1 MSSSRLDEVES
12 SFSAQPTEAFD
23 GHGHLGDPTELRR
36 VAASGG
42 QHKED
47 GQNQAV
53 GSYQAAYDL
62 WQQQIGRLASLRWR
76 LTVMLGFILLCTL
89 LVISLIV
96 ATFVRNT
103 EANTWLER
111 QKEATNYAEQSVL
124 NLVRQVSTTLNL
136 INAFDL
142 NELETES
149 DILRNIVRNNGAITE
164 VAYFNALG
172 AVVANA
178 TLDNLQLL
186 IDPMLTVTPSTPL
199 TSSATSPATGRNT
212 TSVENTLWFRTAR
225 QGEIYFNVA
234 HVALSQESGHQQP
247 FLFFAMP
254 ATNQSVIAARIHIS
268 ALYQVVSDLRFGQRG
283 RSYVLNQYGD
293 IIAHSNRGAIEER
306 PNIAGRPEFQDA
318 FNSLTQWHGS
328 YTNFENLRVVGVAKR
343 VEGVK
348 WLIMTEVPR
357 SEIFANSRRAYVLLG
372 GGMLAFVIL
381 MMWASAEWMEGL
393 ILTPIERLRDGA
405 ERIGRGDLN
414 HRIDAIHQDE
424 IGQVAKA
431 FNHMATELQDLYGDL
446 EQKIAERTE
455 LLEEQAQEL
464 ARSNAELAQFA
475 YIASH
480 DLQEPLRMIANYLE
494 IIHHRYHGRLD
505 SDADDF
511 IDYAVDGA
519 QRMQQLIRDLLAYSR
534 VGTRRQVFDQVDL
547 RQVVNQVLDDLQMTR
562 HDWSA
567 KIQVNPLPQV
577 LGDATQLG
585 QLLQNLLTNALKFCQ
600 KENPVIDIQAIFETG
615 SRDWVVAVHD
625 NGIGIEPEYFER
637 IFLIFQRLHTRSEY
651 PGTGIG
657 LAICK
662 KIVERH
668 GGRIWVESAPQ
679 EGTTFYFTLPG
690 TPQRGSGRDRE
701 VELPATEDPS
711 I

>member
-212 TSVENTLWFRTAR
+212 TSVENTL
-225 QGEIYFNVA
+225 
-234 HVALSQESGHQQP
+234 
-247 FLFFAMP
+247 
-254 ATNQSVIAARIHIS
+254 
-268 ALYQVVSDLRFGQRG
+268 
-283 RSYVLNQYGD
+283 
-293 IIAHSNRGAIEER
+293 
-306 PNIAGRPEFQDA
+306 
-318 FNSLTQWHGS
+318 
-328 YTNFENLRVVGVAKR
+328 
-343 VEGVK
+343 
-348 WLIMTEVPR
+348 
-357 SEIFANSRRAYVLLG
+357 
-372 GGMLAFVIL
+372 
-381 MMWASAEWMEGL
+381 
-393 ILTPIERLRDGA
+393 
-405 ERIGRGDLN
+405 
-414 HRIDAIHQDE
+414 
-424 IGQVAKA
+424 
-431 FNHMATELQDLYGDL
+431 
-446 EQKIAERTE
+446 
-455 LLEEQAQEL
+455 
-464 ARSNAELAQFA
+464 
-475 YIASH
+475 
-480 DLQEPLRMIANYLE
+480 
-494 IIHHRYHGRLD
+494 
-505 SDADDF
+505 
-511 IDYAVDGA
+511 
-519 QRMQQLIRDLLAYSR
+519 
-534 VGTRRQVFDQVDL
+534 
-547 RQVVNQVLDDLQMTR
+547 
-562 HDWSA
+562 
-567 KIQVNPLPQV
+567 
-577 LGDATQLG
+577 
-585 QLLQNLLTNALKFCQ
+585 
-600 KENPVIDIQAIFETG
+600 
-615 SRDWVVAVHD
+615 
-625 NGIGIEPEYFER
+625 
-637 IFLIFQRLHTRSEY
+637 
-651 PGTGIG
+651 
-657 LAICK
+657 
-662 KIVERH
+662 
-668 GGRIWVESAPQ
+668 
-679 EGTTFYFTLPG
+679 
-690 TPQRGSGRDRE
+690 
-701 VELPATEDPS
+701 
-711 I
+711 